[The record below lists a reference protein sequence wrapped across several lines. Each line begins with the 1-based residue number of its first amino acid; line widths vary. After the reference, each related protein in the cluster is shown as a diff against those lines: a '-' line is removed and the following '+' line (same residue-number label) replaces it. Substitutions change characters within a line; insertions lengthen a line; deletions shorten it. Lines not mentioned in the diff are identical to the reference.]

1 MQKMSKRITAF
12 LLVFFMA
19 MGSALAN
26 PGDKVSNLQ
35 KGQRAP
41 FAGTLMNKQ
50 LASRIEAE
58 RKTHLPKK
66 LCEASTKASVAMC
79 EAEATRKLALA
90 DAKYTATEE
99 KHKAILGTKQEQIDF
114 LRKNYLPRA
123 WYESTP
129 VLIGIGVLGGFGLAL
144 GAAKLVSLSK

>member
-1 MQKMSKRITAF
+1 MRKMTSRIMAYV
-12 LLVFFMA
+12 LVFFISV
-19 MGSALAN
+19 SAFAN

-41 FAGTLMNKQ
+41 FAGMLMNRQ
-50 LASRIEAE
+50 LTSRIEAE

-66 LCEASTKASVAMC
+66 VCEANAKASVAMC
-79 EAEATRKLALA
+79 EAGAKRKLSLA
-90 DAKYTATEE
+90 DTKYNATEA
-99 KHKAILGTKQEQIDF
+99 KHKAVLGVKQEQIDF

-129 VLIGIGVLGGFGLAL
+129 VLIGIGVVGGFGLAL